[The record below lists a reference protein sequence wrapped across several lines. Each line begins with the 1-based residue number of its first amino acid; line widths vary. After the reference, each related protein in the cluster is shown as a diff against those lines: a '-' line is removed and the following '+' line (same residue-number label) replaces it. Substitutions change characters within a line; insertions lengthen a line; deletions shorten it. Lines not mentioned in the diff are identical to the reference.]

1 MEQYT
6 LPDGRKP
13 LRFGKGRTAYY
24 AKLRGAGEVCYTF
37 SMIKYM
43 INHRPRLSKE
53 QLSVI
58 AKQRAAKIQAD
69 DPNFFSKIGTAGG
82 KKTKNHANRK
92 DRQDTQG
99 QRQPAR
105 D

>member
-6 LPDGRKP
+6 LPDGRVP

-43 INHRPRLSKE
+43 INNRPRLSADK
-53 QLSVI
+53 LSSI
-58 AKQRAAKIQAD
+58 AKERAANIKKN
-69 DPNFFSKIGTAGG
+69 DPDFFSKIGTKGG
-82 KKTKNHANRK
+82 KVTKNVR
-92 DRQDTQG
+92 
-99 QRQPAR
+99 
-105 D
+105 